1 MDDFACAQEL
11 DRVAHVG
18 VVGKAQDVVVRHAG
32 LLLGGEVLVQVGERV
47 ARDGDSAGAE
57 RHPRG
62 RDRVHAG
69 CVVDEVRV
77 EALLPDLLGR
87 QVPRE
92 LVNDRADHLEVR
104 QLFRAY
110 RSNRNAPIYQI

>member
-18 VVGKAQDVVVRHAG
+18 VVGKAQDVVVRHTG
-32 LLLGGEVLVQVGERV
+32 FLLGGEVFVQVGDRV
-47 ARDGDSAGAE
+47 AGDGEGVCIERRAGRRNRIDA
-57 RHPRG
+57 G
-62 RDRVHAG
+62 R
-69 CVVDEVRV
+69 VVDEIRV
-77 EALLPDLLGR
+77 KALLPDLLGR
-87 QVPRE
+87 QIPRE

-110 RSNRNAPIYQI
+110 RSNGNAPIYQI